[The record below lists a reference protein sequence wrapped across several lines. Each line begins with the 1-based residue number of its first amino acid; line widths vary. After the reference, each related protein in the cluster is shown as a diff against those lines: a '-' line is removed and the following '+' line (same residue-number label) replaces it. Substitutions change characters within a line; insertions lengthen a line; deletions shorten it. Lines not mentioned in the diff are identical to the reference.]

1 MSQRHVVIVGSG
13 NAALCAGISALESG
27 ARVTMLEK
35 ADEAEAGGN
44 SRYTAGAMRFA
55 YDSGEDILPLLEDPN
70 DERLTR
76 TDFGAYPN
84 SRFAA
89 DMLAFNGGEPLNP
102 LQQYLIDES
111 YATLR
116 WLTTHN
122 VRFDPIYSRQTFQKN
137 GRLVFWGGLTLESA
151 GEGAGLVEAEL
162 AELVRLG
169 GVIRYGAACRKL
181 VMREGTVTGVEID
194 GRDGRDGRDGGDG
207 RQTRGGR
214 RTQGG
219 PETRAGAET
228 LECDAVVLGCGG
240 FEASPE
246 MRQRFMGE
254 RWVRAKVRGTRHNT
268 GDGLTMA
275 LDAGAVLEGR
285 PDGCHA
291 VPMDRHMPDYGN
303 LDLPFIERK
312 HYRKICYFLG
322 VMLNAAG
329 ERFVDEGEN
338 FRNYTYAQFGRA
350 ILEQPGSFAWQI
362 FDSKVD
368 ALLYDEYRFEH
379 ASFVEAD
386 SLEALV
392 RKLDDVDAAKA
403 LATIEAFNAAVDE
416 SRAFDPTVLDGRR
429 TRGLALDKTNWANRI
444 DTPPFRAYPVTC
456 GITFT
461 YAGVRIDKSAA
472 VLDATG
478 RRIPGLFACGEIV
491 GGVFRDGY
499 PGGSGLTSGAV
510 FGRLAGR
517 SAAAEIGG
525 Q

>member
-1 MSQRHVVIVGSG
+1 MSQPHVVVVGSG

-35 ADEAEAGGN
+35 ADQAEAGGN

-55 YDSGEDILPLLEDPN
+55 YDSGEDVLPLLRRRD
-70 DERLTR
+70 DERLASTE
-76 TDFGAYPN
+76 FGAYPT
-84 SRFAA
+84 SKFEA

-111 YATLR
+111 CATLR

-122 VRFDPIYSRQTFQKN
+122 VRFDPIYSRQTFEKN

-151 GEGAGLVEAEL
+151 GEGAGLVDAEL
-162 AELVRLG
+162 AEFTRLG
-169 GVIRYGAACRKL
+169 GLIRYGADCRGL
-181 VMREGTVTGVEID
+181 VKREGIVAGVEV
-194 GRDGRDGRDGGDG
+194 DGGAG
-207 RQTRGGR
+207 R
-214 RTQGG
+214 
-219 PETRAGAET
+219 ETV
-228 LECDAVVLGCGG
+228 ECDAVVLGCGG
-240 FEASPE
+240 FEASAA

-268 GDGLTMA
+268 GDGLMMA
-275 LDAGAVLEGR
+275 LDAGAAIEGQ

-291 VPMDRHMPDYGN
+291 VPVDRHMPDYAN
-303 LDLPFIERK
+303 LSLPFIERK
-312 HYRKICYFLG
+312 NYRKICYFLG

-350 ILEQPGSFAWQI
+350 ILQQPGSFAWQV
-362 FDSKVD
+362 FDSTVD

-386 SLEALV
+386 SLQALV
-392 RKLDDVDAAKA
+392 HKLGDVDAEEA
-403 LATIEAFNAAVDE
+403 LGTIKKFNAAVDE
-416 SRAFDPTVLDGRR
+416 SRAFDPTVLDGRC
-429 TRGLALDKTNWANRI
+429 TRGLTLAKTNWANRI

-461 YAGVRIDKSAA
+461 YAGVRINLSGA
-472 VLDATG
+472 VLDKDG

-517 SAAAEIGG
+517 SAACA
-525 Q
+525 